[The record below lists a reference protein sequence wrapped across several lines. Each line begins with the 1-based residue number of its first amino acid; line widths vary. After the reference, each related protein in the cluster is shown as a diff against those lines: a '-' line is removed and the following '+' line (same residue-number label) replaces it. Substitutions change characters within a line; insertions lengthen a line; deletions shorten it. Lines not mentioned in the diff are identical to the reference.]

1 MKDKIKS
8 IFFAGLLILLSLFNI
23 LLPEKTFSN
32 KENRY
37 LSKFPD
43 INREDII
50 SGKFAD
56 DFNDYSSDQ
65 FIGRDYWISL
75 KTGSDLALLKKDNGR
90 VYFGRDDYLFGL
102 DQPLDMDQY
111 RKNIGALNVFL
122 ERMERERPGAKVYA
136 LLVPSKAQVLGD
148 YLPIHAP
155 LIDEEKIIEDLRL
168 SLRDNIGLIDP
179 SSYLEERS
187 NEYIYYRTDHHWT
200 SKGAFYAYNYFL
212 QSKGERLLDPKDF
225 IIEELRGEFLG
236 TNYRKANLYLGEPDR
251 IHLYH
256 PKEEIEKTILVNQQE
271 ERESFYDESFL
282 DKTDKYSYFFG
293 GDQGLIEIETSLEE
307 GKNILILKDSFA
319 NSLIAFMEGDYKSI
333 TVIDP
338 RYFRANPLDF
348 MEDRDIDEVLFLF
361 NTQSFVQEK
370 DFTIFSK

>member
-1 MKDKIKS
+1 MKDKITS

-37 LSKFPD
+37 LSKFPN

-75 KTGSDLALLKKDNGR
+75 KTGSDLALLKNDNGR
-90 VYFGRDDYLFGL
+90 VYFGRDNYLFRI
-102 DQPLDMDQY
+102 DQPLDRYQY
-111 RKNIGALNVFL
+111 GKNIDTLNIFL
-122 ERMERERPGAKVYA
+122 ERMERERPEAKVYA
-136 LLVPSKAQVLGD
+136 LLVPSKARVLGD

-155 LIDEEKIIEDLRL
+155 HIDEEEIIEDLRL
-168 SLRDNIGLIDP
+168 SLRDNIKLLDP

-187 NEYIYYRTDHHWT
+187 DEYIYYRTDHHWT
-200 SKGAFYAYNYFL
+200 SEGAFYAYNYFL
-212 QSKGERLLDPKDF
+212 QSKGERALDPKDF
-225 IIEELRGEFLG
+225 IIEEVTGEFLG
-236 TNYRKANLYLGEPDR
+236 TNYRKANLYLGERDR
-251 IHLYH
+251 IHLYL
-256 PKEEIEKTILVNQQE
+256 PRKEIEKTILVNQQE
-271 ERESFYDESFL
+271 RRESYYDKSFL
-282 DKTDKYSYFFG
+282 DKRDKYSYFFG
-293 GDQGLIEIETSLEE
+293 GDQGIIEIETSLEE
-307 GKNILILKDSFA
+307 GKNILIFKDSFA
-319 NSLIAFMEGDYKSI
+319 NSLIPLMEGHYKSI

-348 MEDRDIDEVLFLF
+348 MEDKDIDEVLFLF
-361 NTQSFVQEK
+361 NTQSFIQEK
-370 DFTIFSK
+370 DFTIFRK